1 MPRTIPVLL
10 VTLILLLLL
19 PAMVFTG
26 SALYHG
32 MGADSTLDALA
43 DQYAAPRNNLGV
55 ITLLGCAPLLL
66 IIAVLGLRR
75 LVRKTSQDGAAYAL
89 CGALPVLLV
98 CLFVNLEFWPR
109 FLPARQ
115 FLGFPH
121 GLEFVIGPL
130 FFAPIGIGVGCV
142 IAWLIRR
149 RSA

>member
-10 VTLILLLLL
+10 VTLALLLLL

-32 MGADSTLDALA
+32 MGADSTLNALA
-43 DQYAAPRNNLGV
+43 AQCAAERNNLGV
-55 ITLLGCAPLLL
+55 VT
-66 IIAVLGLRR
+66 
-75 LVRKTSQDGAAYAL
+75 
-89 CGALPVLLV
+89 LLV
-98 CLFVNLEFWPR
+98 CLFVNLEFWPK

-130 FFAPIGIGVGCV
+130 FFAPIGVGVGCFA
-142 IAWLIRR
+142 AWLIRR